1 MEGLLDQ
8 QKHHILIVDDNP
20 DWQLTFRGVL
30 KSAGF
35 EVTTAASREEAIQK
49 LAAERFD
56 LALLDIRLDE
66 SNENDSSGLA
76 LAEQISQRWDWMKVI
91 IATGYTSDEFIR
103 KALTPKGRKRLAVG
117 FVQKQDVGNLARIIA
132 KALAQ

>member
-1 MEGLLDQ
+1 MDI
-8 QKHHILIVDDNP
+8 QKHHILVVDDNP
-20 DWQLTFRGVL
+20 DWLLTFRGVL

-35 EVTTAASREEAIQK
+35 EVATAASREEAIQK

-66 SNENDSSGLA
+66 SDENDSSGLA
-76 LAEQISQRWDWMKVI
+76 LAEQISQRWEWMKII
-91 IATGYTSDEFIR
+91 IATGYASDEFIR
-103 KALTPKGRKRLAVG
+103 KALAPRGHKRLAVG
-117 FVQKQDVGNLARIIA
+117 FVQKQDVDNLAGLIT